1 MELPK
6 YHETFIPIL
15 TILSDGKL
23 IHYNE
28 LRKQVRDRFYSS
40 LRQELLEQKTK
51 SGDIL
56 ILNRIG
62 WAKAYLKQAKMIYQ
76 PERAMVQI
84 TDKGREVLKKGT
96 LELKE
101 LLKDTDFLAG
111 RKDNKEDK
119 DTNISDDAS
128 PQDLIDSGVQAI
140 EGQVKVELLAKLKTI
155 DPYSFQNVILL
166 LLEKMGYGDFIKTP
180 KSGDGGIDG
189 IINQDILGLEKIF
202 IQAKRFADNKVREHD
217 IRNFIGAMSS
227 SATKGIFVTT
237 SSFDTVALE
246 KIRDAHHNKIIP
258 IDGNL
263 LVDLMYK
270 HEVGIQVRNRYDVKE
285 IDEDFFEAEG

>member
-84 TDKGREVLKKGT
+84 TDKGRGVLKRGT
-96 LELKE
+96 LSLKE
-101 LLKDTDFLAG
+101 LLNDVDFLAG
-111 RKDNKEDK
+111 RKISRDKKLVEVASED
-119 DTNISDDAS
+119 SS
-128 PQDLIDSGVQAI
+128 PQDKVDSG
-140 EGQVKVELLAKLKTI
+140 
-155 DPYSFQNVILL
+155 F
-166 LLEKMGYGDFIKTP
+166 
-180 KSGDGGIDG
+180 
-189 IINQDILGLEKIF
+189 
-202 IQAKRFADNKVREHD
+202 RE
-217 IRNFIGAMSS
+217 M
-227 SATKGIFVTT
+227 
-237 SSFDTVALE
+237 
-246 KIRDAHHNKIIP
+246 
-258 IDGNL
+258 
-263 LVDLMYK
+263 
-270 HEVGIQVRNRYDVKE
+270 
-285 IDEDFFEAEG
+285 